1 MVRLHDNSSAV
12 LRFALSLTI
21 LIGCLCAPAAA
32 GNAKAVPPDHAEKA
46 KQGLALF
53 KSHVRPLL
61 VKHCLDCHGGKS
73 VKADFDLSTR
83 KLLMDSG
90 YVDKTAEDSYLVELI
105 EHRAEP
111 HMPFKEPRLSDE
123 AIGHI
128 RKWIELGAP
137 YDKPLVDSSAA
148 ATELAVTDDDRN
160 FWSFRPL
167 RGITP
172 PAVENEDWCRTPID
186 RFILGRQ
193 EEQGLVPNESAS
205 RRKLIRRAYFDLIG
219 LPPTPEEVEQ
229 FVSDTDPHA
238 WSKLIDRLLDSEHY
252 GERWARHWM
261 DVARFAES
269 HGYEQ
274 DYDRPHAYHY
284 RDFLIKALNAD
295 MPFDQFV
302 RWQLAGDELA
312 PDEPLAMMAT
322 GFLGAGAFPTQ
333 LTEAEFESARYDEL
347 DDMVA
352 TTGVAF
358 LGLSIGCARCHD
370 HKFDP
375 IPAADY
381 YRMAA
386 NFTTTI
392 RSEIDLQLDADE
404 YRRAKQK
411 FDGEHAALEAKLQE
425 YESGPLQS
433 SFQKWL
439 TDAAETPVQ
448 SPLWRIVEPVLMKST
463 GGATLELQ
471 PDGSILASGKKPNQD
486 QYVFTIRTE
495 ANGLAAVRIEALT
508 HESLT
513 KHGPG
518 RAGNGNFALTD
529 LRITARPVDQPE
541 AAPQPVN
548 LASAAATHEQND
560 GVLSVRGSIDDNPQS
575 GWAVDFG
582 GIGKDQAAVFTL
594 AEPLQQDGQ
603 VELTFTMKFDNNVA
617 HSLGRLR
624 LSVTTETAPVPS
636 VDDGMKA
643 TLAEAF
649 SRLKKGSPDQLN
661 DAQRTA
667 LFEWFASRDEK
678 WKELN
683 QAVAEH
689 VKQAPQPKTI
699 KVQVTSEGFQHMKH
713 HADGRGFP
721 HFYPETYH
729 LERGDVQQKKEVARA
744 GYLQVLMRDDADN
757 ADWSVSPPDDW
768 DRTSFRRA
776 ALADWMTDVEQG
788 AGHLVARVIVNRLWQ
803 HHFGKGIV
811 TTPNDFGI
819 SGERPTH
826 PELLDWLA
834 RDLVENGWRLKR
846 LHKLMMTSSVYMQ
859 TADYDE
865 QRAAIDRDNRLYWRR
880 PPRRLEAEAIRDA
893 MLTVSNQL
901 DPQMYGP
908 GTLDQNMRRRSIY
921 FFIKRSQLI
930 PMMMLFDWPE
940 HLVSIGQRAR
950 TTIAPQALMFMNSPQ
965 GRFYADEFA
974 KRLHGLE
981 DSAAIVRAYEI
992 AFGRAPSQQELQ
1004 LLGEFLKEQ
1013 AQRHAQTGVDDA
1025 AHRARTDMC
1034 QALLGM
1040 NEFIY
1045 VE

>member
-1 MVRLHDNSSAV
+1 MVRLHTRTAANGW
-12 LRFALSLTI
+12 LALSLMLLAT
-21 LIGCLCAPAAA
+21 GFVAPAIADDA
-32 GNAKAVPPDHAEKA
+32 TSVPPDHARKA
-46 KQGLALF
+46 KQGQALF
-53 KSHVRPLL
+53 KSHVRSLL

-83 KLLMDSG
+83 ERLMESG
-90 YVDKTAEDSYLVELI
+90 FVDETAEDSYLMELI

-128 RKWIELGAP
+128 RKWIDLGAP
-137 YDKPLVDSSAA
+137 YDKPLVDGSAA
-148 ATELAVTDDDRN
+148 AKTFQVTEDDRN

-167 RGITP
+167 AEVTP
-172 PAVENEDWCRTPID
+172 PEVENADWCRTPID
-186 RFILGRQ
+186 RFILARQ
-193 EEQGLVPNESAS
+193 EEQGLVPNGAAS
-205 RRKLIRRAYFDLIG
+205 RRKLIRRACFDLIG
-219 LPPTPEEVEQ
+219 LPPSPEEVEQ
-229 FVSDTDPHA
+229 FVNDPDPQA
-238 WSKLIDRLLDSEHY
+238 WPKLIDRLLDSEHY

-284 RDFLIKALNAD
+284 RDFLIQAFNAD

-312 PDEPLAMMAT
+312 PDDPLAMMAT

-375 IPAADY
+375 IPSADY
-381 YRMAA
+381 YRLAA

-411 FDGEHAALEAKLQE
+411 YDAELAALESKLHE
-425 YESGPLQS
+425 YEAGSLQS
-433 SFQKWL
+433 EFASWL
-439 TDAAETPVQ
+439 AEGDVETVALPV
-448 SPLWRIVEPVLMKST
+448 WRVVEPVAMKST
-463 GGATLELQ
+463 GGATLQLQ
-471 PDGSILASGKKPNQD
+471 PDGSVLATGKKPNQD
-486 QYVFTIRTE
+486 QYELTVRT
-495 ANGLAAVRIEALT
+495 ALNDIAALRIEALT

-513 KHGPG
+513 KGGPG

-529 LRITARPVDQPE
+529 LRITARPAGQSD
-541 AAPQPVN
+541 ATPQPMTI
-548 LASAAATHEQND
+548 ASAAATHEQND
-560 GVLSVRGSIDDNPQS
+560 GFLSVRGCIDDNPQS

-582 GIGKDQAAVFTL
+582 GIGQDQAAVFTF
-594 AEPLQQDGQ
+594 AEPLRHEGL
-603 VELTFTMKFDNNVA
+603 VELTLTMKFDNNVA

-624 LSVTTETAPVPS
+624 LSVASESAPAPS
-636 VDDGMKA
+636 VNDGMKA
-643 TLAEAF
+643 PLAAAF
-649 SRLKKGSPDQLN
+649 AHLQSATPNELD

-667 LFEWFASRDEK
+667 LFEWFAGRDK
-678 WKELN
+678 RWQQLQ
-683 QAVAEH
+683 QAVADF
-689 VKQAPQPKTI
+689 KAKAPQPKTI

-721 HFYPETYH
+721 HFYPQTYH
-729 LERGDVQQKKEVARA
+729 LERGDVLQKKEVAQP
-744 GYLQVLMRDDADN
+744 GYLQVLMRSGSDPTAWST
-757 ADWSVSPPDDW
+757 APPEDWE
-768 DRTSFRRA
+768 RTSFRRA
-776 ALADWMTDVEQG
+776 ALAGWMTDVDRG
-788 AGHLVARVIVNRLWQ
+788 AGHLVARVAVNRLWQ

-834 RDLVENGWRLKR
+834 RDLVQNGWRLKR
-846 LHKLMMTSSVYMQ
+846 LHKLIMTSSVYMQ

-865 QRAAIDRDNRLYWRR
+865 QRATIDRDNRLYWRR

-893 MLTVSNQL
+893 MLVVSNQL
-901 DPQMYGP
+901 DSQMYGP
-908 GTLDQNMRRRSIY
+908 GTLDPNMRRRSVY

-940 HLVSIGQRAR
+940 HLVSIGQRAS

-974 KRLHGLE
+974 KRLHGLS
-981 DSAAIVRAYEI
+981 DDAAIVRAYEL
-992 AFGRAPSQQELQ
+992 AFSRPPSPQERE
-1004 LLGEFLKEQ
+1004 LLARFLADQ
-1013 AQRHAQTGVDDA
+1013 AKKHAATGVDDA
-1025 AHRARTDMC
+1025 PHRARTDMC